1 MSALAGC
8 EETERVDV
16 EPLRILMIL
25 HMAWSRDMGGPRVSV
40 EVADEFALRG
50 HTVEKFDIHDA
61 FPRSTYLNRV
71 FAKFL
76 FTFRARRYVREH
88 GSRFD
93 VIQAEQGNLPFSKR
107 DLHYNGLLV
116 ARSNG
121 LAHFHEQSQ
130 RKNRTGR
137 TRNPLRM
144 LAERLSNS
152 RVVER
157 SFRHADA
164 IILINQDE
172 LEFTANTLGFGEKAC
187 LFHNGLSRARMAA
200 FVAERTPPPARL
212 AGQQITFIGRWD
224 ERKGSGDIPRIF
236 RQIRQKLPS
245 TRLLLLGTGC
255 LAPEVLAGFAPE
267 DRAQVSVVPQ
277 FQSEELPGLL
287 RQATVGMFPSAME
300 GFGIGVLEQLAVGV
314 PTVAYDVPGPRE
326 MLRQFAPPLL
336 VEEGSRDA
344 MAQCLLDILQLPG
357 DAYAALS
364 ARAGEV
370 AARFQWHNTAEG
382 MLAMYAERLA
392 RLGKWP
398 LSRKDAAPAV
408 VSARQEPDTR
418 RVERQA

>member
-1 MSALAGC
+1 MD
-8 EETERVDV
+8 T

-25 HMAWSRDMGGPRVSV
+25 HMAWTRDMGGPRVSV
-40 EVADEFALRG
+40 EVADEFALQG

-76 FTFRARRYVREH
+76 FTFRARRYVRQH

-107 DLHYNGLLV
+107 SLHYDGLLV

-130 RKNRTGR
+130 RKNGTGR
-137 TRNPLRM
+137 TRNPLRV
-144 LAERLSNS
+144 LAERLSDS

-157 SFRHADA
+157 SFHHADA

-172 LEFTANTLGFGEKAC
+172 LEFTANTLGFGAKAC

-200 FVAERTPPPARL
+200 FVAERVPPSARL

-236 RQIRQKLPS
+236 RQIRQALPP
-245 TRLLLLGTGC
+245 TRLLLLGTGYTQSELR
-255 LAPEVLAGFAPE
+255 LAFAPE
-267 DRAQVSVVPQ
+267 DREQVAVVPQ
-277 FQSEELPGLL
+277 FRSEELPGLL
-287 RQATVGMFPSAME
+287 RQATVGIFPSAME
-300 GFGIGVLEQLAVGV
+300 GFGIGVLEQLAAGV

-344 MAQCLLDILQLPG
+344 MAQCLLDILQLSG

-364 ARAGEV
+364 ARAGEI
-370 AARFQWHNTAEG
+370 AARFQWQDTAAG
-382 MLAMYAERLA
+382 MLAMYANRLERLG
-392 RLGKWP
+392 RKP
-398 LSRKDAAPAV
+398 RSRKDAAPV
-408 VSARQEPDTR
+408 SLSARQEPDTLGAETQ
-418 RVERQA
+418 V